1 MAEQIQYTGPNQGIW
16 DYLNEYV
23 LNPDP
28 QYAVFINGQWGCGK
42 TYFVKNWIA
51 HYDGQSA
58 QDDRTLRPIC
68 VSLYGLKQTSQITD
82 AINREL
88 YPMLH
93 GRAAKI
99 GKSILKVV
107 SKIALHTDL
116 DINQNG
122 TDDIGLDMSLD
133 ALSFLKSDDDEIK
146 SDKLIVFDDLERCLI
161 PNKELLGYINY
172 FVEQCH
178 AHVII
183 VGDEPKLGESLD
195 DFHEFKEKTIGR
207 EFVLETEIEA
217 ALVAFLEEV
226 PCIDFL
232 KESSMY
238 IQRLFKLSQ
247 SNNLRILRQ
256 AIYDFKRQ
264 LQLMNR
270 ELDESQLLVVR
281 SLMFGFIATYLE
293 YKGAGHDDI
302 EKFLLLPYG
311 EEKNKVK
318 DRLIQLNSK
327 YDALRSYSLYDVMSL
342 SYIGIF
348 VEYIKSG
355 RPLTTFLES
364 AIFPVAKIRPSWEQ
378 LHDWIMMS
386 NPEFTKTYNLVLK
399 DIRDKKI
406 PDIRTVGSVIVWL
419 CFFDARGIKTLSG
432 ITIKRLQQAV
442 VRFLNEA
449 NGAEELYKLRSAYFD
464 GINTLM
470 TREELPKLKLFSDF
484 FNPHFDKLKES
495 KKNKMIIALE
505 NLTDSVA
512 KTLIDLA
519 EESMPDHSCT
529 FDMTPM
535 FTMVDTKKVFEGIKL
550 LSNDGRSYFNS
561 FIRNRYKLSYSLG
574 GAFSNFKGEH
584 DNLWQL
590 HELCEKEAKRQKMII
605 KESYVRLAS
614 SFDQASQRANG
625 ATNPFG

>member
-42 TYFVKNWIA
+42 TYFIKNWIA
-51 HYDGQSA
+51 YYDGQSA
-58 QDDRTLRPIC
+58 QEDKTLRPIY
-68 VSLYGLKQTSQITD
+68 VSLYGLKLTSQITD

-93 GRAAKI
+93 SRAAKI

-107 SKIALHTDL
+107 SKIALHTDF

-122 TDDIGLDMSLD
+122 TDDISMDLSLD

-146 SDKLIVFDDLERCLI
+146 SDKLVVFDDLERCLI
-161 PNKELLGYINY
+161 PIKELLGYINY

-183 VGDEPKLGESLD
+183 VGDEPKLGEALR

-207 EFVLETEIEA
+207 EFMLDAEIEA
-217 ALVAFLEEV
+217 ALVSFLEEV
-226 PCIDFL
+226 PFIVML
-232 KESSMY
+232 KGSLMY
-238 IQRLFKLSQ
+238 IQELFKLSQ

-264 LQLMNR
+264 LQLMNK
-270 ELDESQLLVVR
+270 EFDVNQQLVVR

-293 YKGAGHDDI
+293 YKGKGHDDI
-302 EKFLLLPYG
+302 ERYLSLPYG
-311 EEKNKVK
+311 EEKKKVK
-318 DRLIQLNSK
+318 DRILQINSK
-327 YDALRSYSLYDVMSL
+327 YDALRPYSLYDVMNL
-342 SYIGIF
+342 SYIGLF
-348 VEYIKSG
+348 VDYIKSG
-355 RPLTTFLES
+355 RSLTSFFQS
-364 AIFPVAKIRPSWEQ
+364 VIFPVAKIRPSWEQ
-378 LHDWIMMS
+378 LHDWVLMS

-406 PDIRTVGSVIVWL
+406 PDIRTAGSVIVWL
-419 CFFDARGIKTLSG
+419 CFFDARGVRTMSG
-432 ITIKRLQQAV
+432 ITIKRLQQMV
-442 VRFLNEA
+442 LSFLNEA
-449 NGAEELYKLRSAYFD
+449 NGAEDLYKLRGAYFD
-464 GINTLM
+464 GINILM

-495 KKNKMIIALE
+495 KKNKMITALE
-505 NLTDSVA
+505 NLTDDVT
-512 KTLIDLA
+512 KTLIDMA

-535 FTMVDTKKVFEGIKL
+535 FALVETKKVFEGIKR

-574 GAFSNFKGEH
+574 GAYSSFKGEH
-584 DNLWQL
+584 DNLWKL
-590 HELCEKEAKRQKMII
+590 HELCENEAKRQKMIV

-614 SFDQASQRANG
+614 SLDQASQRANG

>member
-28 QYAVFINGQWGCGK
+28 QYAVFINGKWGCGK
-42 TYFVKNWIA
+42 TFFVKNWITY
-51 HYDGQSA
+51 YDGLSA
-58 QDDRTLRPIC
+58 QKDRTLHSIY

-122 TDDIGLDMSLD
+122 TDDIGLDLSLD
-133 ALSFLKSDDDEIK
+133 ALSFLKSDDDDIK

-161 PNKELLGYINY
+161 PIKELLGYINY

-178 AHVII
+178 AHVIV
-183 VGDEPKLGESLD
+183 VGDEPKLGDALS

-207 EFVLETEIEA
+207 EFILEAEIDA

-226 PCIDFL
+226 PCIEIL
-232 KESSMY
+232 NNSSTY
-238 IQRLFKLSQ
+238 IKRLFKLSQ
-247 SNNLRILRQ
+247 SDNLRILRQ

-264 LQLMNR
+264 LQIMNK
-270 ELDESQLLVVR
+270 ELEVSKLPVVR

-302 EKFLLLPYG
+302 EKYLSLPYG
-311 EEKNKVK
+311 DEKKKAK
-318 DRLIQLNSK
+318 DRLLQLNSK
-327 YDALRSYSLYDVMSL
+327 YDALSSCSLYDVLSL
-342 SYIGIF
+342 SYVAIF
-348 VEYIKSG
+348 VDYIKSG
-355 RPLTTFLES
+355 RSLTSFLES
-364 AIFPVAKIRPSWEQ
+364 VIFPVTKIRQSWEQ
-378 LHDWIMMS
+378 LHDWVSMS
-386 NPEFTKTYNLVLK
+386 NSEFTKTYNLVLK

-406 PDIRTVGSVIVWL
+406 PDIKTAGSVIIWL
-419 CFFDARGIKTLSG
+419 CFFDARGVKTLSG
-432 ITIKRLQQAV
+432 ITTKRLQQMV
-442 VRFLNEA
+442 LRFLNEA
-449 NGAEELYKLRSAYFD
+449 SGAEEIYKLRSAYYD
-464 GINTLM
+464 GINILM
-470 TREELPKLKLFSDF
+470 TREDLPKLVLFSDF
-484 FNPHFDKLKES
+484 FNSHFENLKES
-495 KKNKMIIALE
+495 KKDKMITALE
-505 NLTDSVA
+505 NLNDSLA

-535 FTMVDTKKVFEGIKL
+535 FALVNTKKVFEGIKR

-574 GAFSNFKGEH
+574 GAFSRFKSEH

-605 KESYVRLAS
+605 RESYVRLAA